1 MCGKMTDF
9 IFEIKCSLNWN
20 LVVEENRQNVVLD
33 LFAIVTIQ
41 SEFQRGFLR
50 ILYKRMMYASLRV
63 ILLVAFAVLAPAFH
77 TSSRATLRPLSR
89 RYQET
94 SVESE
99 KYVEVPGQFII
110 RPSITDRARTIT
122 HVCTSGTLC
131 TTSIMDEVQGSP
143 FGSYVDYIL
152 DENGWPVMLL
162 SEQSLHTAN
171 IKQNPQ
177 VSLFAQLPRS
187 QSAQATAALSRVTV
201 MGTVE
206 AVPVDQLSPI
216 RLAFTLVHQYA
227 DQIADSPKFAFF
239 RIKPTKI
246 YFSGGFGVMATWVDV
261 ADYESAR
268 PDVLAQEVT
277 NMLSRINTE
286 KQGELYLLVKHFLD
300 LPDADVVR
308 IQAIDRLGVDLRVQS
323 GDYTDEYRVAFRHSV
338 NSAEDAKSEVMKLF
352 QESWERENGFFF
364 TEDLPPTTKYAE
376 DILRTK

>member
-1 MCGKMTDF
+1 MQLNKSEPRSAGKGQPNQEMTVHLQMVF
-9 IFEIKCSLNWN
+9 LLLTISLPFLASAFRLNPGAAVS
-20 LVVEENRQNVVLD
+20 VVGRRRHT
-33 LFAIVTIQ
+33 ATTT
-41 SEFQRGFLR
+41 
-50 ILYKRMMYASLRV
+50 
-63 ILLVAFAVLAPAFH
+63 VATAAAAAAADVSA
-77 TSSRATLRPLSR
+77 
-89 RYQET
+89 EK
-94 SVESE
+94 E

-131 TTSIMDEVQGSP
+131 TTSVMDDVVGSP

-152 DENGWPVMLL
+152 DENGWPVLLL
-162 SEQSLHTAN
+162 SDQSLHTVN
-171 IKQNPQ
+171 INQNPQ

-206 AVPVDQLSPI
+206 AVPAEALGPI
-216 RLAFTLVHQYA
+216 KLAFTLVHQYA
-227 DQIADSPKFAFF
+227 EQIVDSPKFAFY

-261 ADYESAR
+261 KEYESAR

-277 NMLSRINTE
+277 NILSRINTE
-286 KQGELYLLVKHFLD
+286 KQGELYLLCKHFLD
-300 LPDADVVR
+300 LPHVDVVR
-308 IQAIDRLGVDLRVQS
+308 IQAIDRLGVDLRVKE
-323 GDYTDEYRVAFRHSV
+323 GDYTDEYRVGFRHPV

-364 TEDLPPTTKYAE
+364 TDELPPTTKYAE
-376 DILRTK
+376 DILRSK